1 MASQLKP
8 MKMCAGCGTP
18 FTPLADEDFC
28 YKCRNTTSSKEADV
42 IDYIRD
48 NPGVSILDV
57 SRRTKLSKNTLIK
70 MAHEGRF
77 AGLVLNKDFGY
88 PCPGCGKLITFGT
101 YCPDCFQIMK
111 KDVKKAGEFNTFKMQ
126 EMNRPRKLMSD
137 DELFDMFYAK
147 KNKRTARTFSEGM
160 QEEISSRKKK

>member
-1 MASQLKP
+1 MAELRP

-18 FTPLADEDFC
+18 FTPLANEDFC

-57 SRRTKLSKNTLIK
+57 SRRTKLSKNALIK

-101 YCPDCFQIMK
+101 YCPDCFQVMK
-111 KDVKKAGEFNTFKMQ
+111 FNTFKMQ

-147 KNKRTARTFSEGM
+147 KNKRQGRTFSEGM
-160 QEEISSRKKK
+160 QEEIKSRKKK

>member
-1 MASQLKP
+1 MAELKP

-28 YKCRNTTSSKEADV
+28 YKCRNTTSTKEADV

-77 AGLVLNKDFGY
+77 AGLILNKDFGY

-101 YCPDCFQIMK
+101 YCPECF
-111 KDVKKAGEFNTFKMQ
+111 
-126 EMNRPRKLMSD
+126 SD
-137 DELFDMFYAK
+137 FK
-147 KNKRTARTFSEGM
+147 KNAKNAKNADFLAKAKAAQQSKDKSRTFSHGM
-160 QEEISSRKKK
+160 QDEIKSRTKNIKQ